1 MLEGILGIL
10 HLIVFIWALLSILK
24 SGAST
29 GAKLLWAL
37 LVLLL
42 PLVGLIIWFLAGPK
56 GNV

>member
-1 MLEGILGIL
+1 MLEGILGII
-10 HLIVFIWALLSILK
+10 HIIIVIWAVLSIIK
-24 SGAST
+24 SGSST
-29 GAKLLWAL
+29 GGKLLWSL